1 MCVSTKSANAAIS
14 VVMRDDVLVDSTDYR
29 ALISNDCRQSL
40 LSILNVN
47 IAVYILSEQF
57 SVKSCSV
64 LAVPSLPDLTLAQTL
79 NISFFPVSE
88 MLSWLSHLTGLSSHI
103 FRSFPERMRA
113 LCVLVLLYLVN
124 CSLGAVPSFGSCP
137 NVRGKVC
144 REL

>member
-1 MCVSTKSANAAIS
+1 
-14 VVMRDDVLVDSTDYR
+14 MRDDVLVDSTDYR

-47 IAVYILSEQF
+47 IAVNILSEQF
-57 SVKSCSV
+57 SVKSGTV

-79 NISFFPVSE
+79 NTSFFPVSE
-88 MLSWLSHLTGLSSHI
+88 MLSWLSHLTGLSSNI
-103 FRSFPERMRA
+103 FISFPDRMRA
-113 LCVLVLLYLVN
+113 LCVLVLYLVN

-144 REL
+144 RDREL